1 MAGDQSTARDR
12 DIAGISANAG
22 ISAGAGISADIVAQL
37 RERIQRLEGSRS
49 GGGER
54 LLSTGCTPLDGL
66 LPEAGFRPGILV
78 EWLGDKG
85 GSGAQTLAMLA
96 AREAIAGGRVL
107 VVMDRRREFYPPA
120 AASLGIDL
128 QRTFVVR
135 AARAE
140 EELWALDQA
149 LRCPGVGA
157 AWAVVDQLDW
167 RWFRRLQ
174 LAAEQGGGLGLL
186 VRPAKMRGQPS
197 WSQVQLWVQ
206 PRVSVGLRRMRVEIT
221 HCKGGVPGRS
231 VDLELDEETG
241 EVRAAS
247 VTVPR
252 SGACPDRR
260 HEAHALPLA
269 AQLAHPASRRRSARA

>member
-1 MAGDQSTARDR
+1 MVGDQSTAGDQ
-12 DIAGISANAG
+12 DIAVTPAN
-22 ISAGAGISADIVAQL
+22 IVAQL
-37 RERIQRLEGSRS
+37 RERIQRLEGSRCVGRES
-49 GGGER
+49 
-54 LLSTGCTPLDGL
+54 LLSTGCGPLDGL
-66 LPEAGFRPGILV
+66 LPEAGFRRGGLV
-78 EWLGDKG
+78 EWLGDDA

-120 AASLGIDL
+120 AAALGIDL

-135 AARAE
+135 AARLE

-174 LAAEQGGGLGLL
+174 LAVEQGGGLGLL
-186 VRPAKMRGQPS
+186 VRPARMRGQPS
-197 WSQVQLWVQ
+197 WSQVQLWVRPQ
-206 PRVSVGLRRMRVEIT
+206 ASGGARRMRVEIT
-221 HCKGGVPGRS
+221 HCKGAAPGGN

-241 EVRAAS
+241 EVRAAA

-252 SGACPDRR
+252 SGACLDRR
-260 HEAHALPLA
+260 HETHALPLA

>member
-1 MAGDQSTARDR
+1 MVGDQSTAGDQ
-12 DIAGISANAG
+12 DIAVMSANAG
-22 ISAGAGISADIVAQL
+22 APANIVAQL

-54 LLSTGCTPLDGL
+54 LLSTGCTPLDSL

-78 EWLGDKG
+78 EWLGDKE

-120 AASLGIDL
+120 AAALGIDL

-135 AARAE
+135 AARLE

-157 AWAVVDQLDW
+157 TWAVVDQLDW

-186 VRPAKMRGQPS
+186 VRPEQARGQPS

-206 PRVSVGLRRMRVEIT
+206 PRASVGSRRMRVEIT
-221 HCKGGVPGRS
+221 HCKGVAPGGS

-241 EVRAAS
+241 EVRAAP

-260 HEAHALPLA
+260 HETHTLPLA